1 MPPEQR
7 VTTPLFGPT
16 VGVEFTH
23 HELESALELML
34 VHGAGVSE
42 EELHNYSVHS
52 FRIYAACA
60 LLAADAPRYII
71 KRMLR
76 WRGDESLETYARL
89 NNTEWAQWTARMVGA
104 RVDSTIASRLTYMD
118 FSDEVRARFTDVAK
132 SLLSM
137 GSRGAAR
144 AGGL

>member
-1 MPPEQR
+1 M
-7 VTTPLFGPT
+7 
-16 VGVEFTH
+16 
-23 HELESALELML
+23 
-34 VHGAGVSE
+34 
-42 EELHNYSVHS
+42 HS

-60 LLAADAPRYII
+60 LLAVDAPRYII

-76 WRGDESLETYARL
+76 WRGDESLDTYARL
-89 NNTEWAQWTARMVGA
+89 NNSEWAQWTARMVGA

-137 GSRGAAR
+137 GSRAASR